1 MRECGANMKNM
12 SAKTAVGAIEARLN
26 AFRQKSRIR
35 AGSLI
40 ATVFGDAVLPRGGKI
55 WIGSLIRLLQPL
67 EVNERL
73 IRTAVFRL
81 VKEEWLQTEVL
92 GRRTNYLLNPAGLRR
107 VEEASRQIYSADAH
121 QWDQRWRLVMVLG
134 DVEPRQRERLRRALQ
149 WQGFGDLGGGC
160 FIHPRTELSSAFD
173 ALVSEGLAELLPKL
187 MPLVGVNP
195 RLFQSA
201 NDADMVRNAWSL
213 DSLAEDYGEFVTTY
227 GPILDELRGRTGGR
241 IDEETAFQARTLLI
255 HDYRRL
261 LLRDP
266 ELPEV
271 LLPADWPGNEARRL
285 CKDIYHRL
293 LVPSE
298 RFLNQHLQLASGD
311 VPRERGQVK
320 RRFVVNI

>member
-1 MRECGANMKNM
+1 MKNM
-12 SAKTAVGAIEARLN
+12 SARPAASAIEARLN

-40 ATVFGDAVLPRGGKI
+40 ATVFGDAVLPRGAKI

-67 EVNERL
+67 GVNERL

-81 VKEEWLQTEVL
+81 VKEGWLQTEVV

-121 QWDQRWRLVMVLG
+121 LWDQRWRLVIVLG
-134 DVEPRQRERLRRALQ
+134 DLESRQRERLRRALL
-149 WQGFGDLGGGC
+149 WQGFGDIGSGC

-173 ALVSEGLAELLPKL
+173 ALVSEGLAELLPQL

-201 NDADMVRNAWSL
+201 NDADMVRRAWSL
-213 DSLAEDYGEFVTTY
+213 DSLADDYGGFVETY
-227 GPILDELRGRTGGR
+227 RPILDELRGRSGGR
-241 IDEETAFQARTLLI
+241 VDEEAAFLVRMLLI

-271 LLPADWPGNEARRL
+271 LLPVDWTGNEARRL

-298 RFLNQHLQLASGD
+298 KHLNRHLHLASGE
-311 VPRERGQVK
+311 VPKERGQVK